1 MNLIQFK
8 LLEIATE
15 YIKVCE
21 KLNLRYFASGG
32 TVLGAMRHGG
42 FIPWDD
48 DMDFQMPRKDYD
60 IFVKEAQKYL
70 PNYLFV
76 QTHDTDKKYL
86 MPFAKIRNSQT
97 TAIDKYYSKLKIN
110 QGLWIDIFP
119 LDDLPLSIR
128 KQKLLNWFDNQFL
141 RRRYMPHRYKMQG
154 FKTKFA
160 NAFVKICFPS
170 KTLAYK
176 WSKHLAVKYSKKGNG
191 NFYWNNVDGRLVFNM
206 KKEWFENYSLLK
218 FEGVDIRMP
227 FNTIDFLVD
236 HFGNWDELPP
246 EDKRVTNHD
255 FSLLDLNNPYSKYLG
270 K

>member
-1 MNLIQFK
+1 MNEIQQK
-8 LLEIATE
+8 LLEIAKE

-48 DMDFQMPRKDYD
+48 DMDFQMPRKDYE
-60 IFVKEAQKYL
+60 IFVKEGQKYL
-70 PNYLFV
+70 PDYLFV
-76 QTHDTDKKYL
+76 QIHDTDKKYL
-86 MPFAKIRNSQT
+86 MPFAKVRDSRT
-97 TAIDKYYSKLKIN
+97 TAIDKYYSNLKIN

-141 RRRYMPHRYKMQG
+141 RRRYMPHRYKMKG

-160 NAFVKICFPS
+160 NTMVRICLPS

-176 WSKHLAVKYSKKGNG
+176 WSKYIAVKYSFKNEG
-191 NFYWNNVDGRLVFNM
+191 NFYWNNVDGRFIYHM
-206 KKEWFENYSLLK
+206 KKEWFDNFKLVK
-218 FEGVDIRMP
+218 FEDIEIRVP
-227 FNTIDFLVD
+227 FDVLEFLED
-236 HFGNWDELPP
+236 HYGDWKQLPP
-246 EDKRVTNHD
+246 KENQVTNHE
-255 FSLLDLNNPYSKYLG
+255 FSIVDLSKSYVEYM
-270 K
+270 KD